1 MGRCTDAG
9 DETWEVVLNQETSG
23 AQKSFRFCNPAL
35 VGGLNPA
42 QGIQPG
48 AVINRVLRTG
58 PAQEPSGLGLYHW
71 ITQQNAPIS
80 DQAFFFFP

>member
-1 MGRCTDAG
+1 
-9 DETWEVVLNQETSG
+9 
-23 AQKSFRFCNPAL
+23 

-80 DQAFFFFP
+80 DQAFFFFFPEK